1 MYASRLLDLLPL
13 RGVRARAPA
22 RAFYVAGLGWSP
34 LLDVPGEIV
43 FFQVAPGQVLGFFD
57 AEKFAADAGGGPP
70 PVVSGVAPSPNL
82 GSRADVDSTVALLES
97 VGGAVVRAPSE
108 SAFGGIYNAHVRD
121 PNGVVWEI
129 AHNPSWSVGEDGTVS
144 LG

>member
-1 MYASRLLDLLPL
+1 MEPQVSFLTFATADLE
-13 RGVRARAPA
+13 AA
-22 RAFYVAGLGWSP
+22 RAFYVAGLGWEA

-43 FFQVAPGQVLGFFD
+43 FFQIAPGQVLGFFD
-57 AEKFAADAGGGPP
+57 AEKFAADAGGGAAPA
-70 PVVSGVAPSPNL
+70 VSGVTLSHNV
-82 GSRADVDSTVALLES
+82 GSQADVDSTVSLLES

-129 AHNPSWSVGEDGTVS
+129 AHNPSWSVGADGTVS

>member
-1 MYASRLLDLLPL
+1 MEPQVSFLTFATADLD
-13 RGVRARAPA
+13 AA
-22 RAFYVAGLGWSP
+22 RAFYVAGLGWAP

-57 AEKFAADAGGGPP
+57 AEKFAADAGGAVPP
-70 PVVSGVAPSPNL
+70 AVSGVTLSHNL

-97 VGGAVVRAPSE
+97 VGGAVVRPPSE

-129 AHNPSWSVGEDGTVS
+129 AHNRSWSVAADGTVS